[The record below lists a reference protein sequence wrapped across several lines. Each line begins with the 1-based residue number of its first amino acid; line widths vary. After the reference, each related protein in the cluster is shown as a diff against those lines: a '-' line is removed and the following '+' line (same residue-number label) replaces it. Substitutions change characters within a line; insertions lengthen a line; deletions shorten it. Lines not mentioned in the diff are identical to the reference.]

1 MSDSIRLAATVR
13 NGKVSDLK
21 EMIPAVMY
29 GSGSENVSLSIKR
42 VEFEKVFAQS
52 GESGLISLKLDDG
65 AESPVIVKDYQLEA
79 VKHRIIHV
87 DFFKVNM
94 KEKVTAE
101 VSLEFVGESPAVKTK
116 GGIVIHNFDTLEI
129 ECLPSDLVQ
138 KVEVNLGMLEN
149 LGDSITIADI
159 TLPKGVIFTH
169 EPSDDVVV
177 HVIEPKKSVEDA
189 AADAAIE
196 ATAEANAAGT
206 AAGTAA
212 PKAEEKK

>member
-1 MSDSIRLAATVR
+1 MSDSIRLAAATR

-21 EMIPAVMY
+21 EIIPAVMY

-65 AESPVIVKDYQLEA
+65 AESPVIVKDYQLEP

-159 TLPKGVIFTH
+159 ALPQGVVFTH
-169 EPSDDVVV
+169 DPLDDVVV

-196 ATAEANAAGT
+196 ATAEANATSAASGT
-206 AAGTAA
+206 PA